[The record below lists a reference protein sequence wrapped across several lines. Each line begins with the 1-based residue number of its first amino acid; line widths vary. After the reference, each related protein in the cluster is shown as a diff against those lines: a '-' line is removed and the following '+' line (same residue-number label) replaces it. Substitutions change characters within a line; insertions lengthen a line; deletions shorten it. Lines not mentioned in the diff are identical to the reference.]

1 MVIRNFFIVIL
12 VCLAFSSCRKDFF
25 AESGPG
31 QLSFSNDSIL
41 FDTVFT
47 TIGSATKKFVV
58 YNNNNNPV
66 TIETIRLAQDNP
78 SDVYRIN
85 VDGMPIEQSQN
96 IKLAPNDSLFLF
108 IEVTINPNNQN
119 TPFLV
124 NNQLEFTT
132 NGKTQLIDLVA
143 FGQNA
148 NFYTPSDNLFIADKD
163 TINFRYYSISQNT
176 TWTKEKPHVI
186 YGYVI
191 VEPNAT
197 LTIEEGA
204 QIYCHANSGL
214 FIGNPILG
222 ANNDGG
228 TLNVNGSLGNEV
240 VFQGDRLEDWYQD
253 APGQWSQIWLCAG
266 SKNSTINYAIIRNGT
281 VGIKADTLGNS
292 SEPTLKVNN
301 TIIENMSDIGLFAQ
315 GSYVT
320 GYNNLIRN
328 CGRYNLVLNIGGRY
342 QFDHCTFANYY
353 NYGSRNTPILLIN
366 NYYEDV
372 NENIQLRPLTQA
384 HFTNCIIDGSAAHEI
399 ELQNNSNSEFNYIFD
414 HCLIKLHPDSSI
426 SNLNQ
431 TNSIKVNSSSS
442 IFINS
447 QEQDFQL
454 SDNSIAIDA
463 GKASL
468 MNNALSLDILGNSRD
483 GNPDIGAYEKVD

>member
-1 MVIRNFFIVIL
+1 M
-12 VCLAFSSCRKDFF
+12 
-25 AESGPG
+25 
-31 QLSFSNDSIL
+31 
-41 FDTVFT
+41 
-47 TIGSATKKFVV
+47 V

-124 NNQLEFTT
+124 SNQLEFTT

-176 TWTKEKPHVI
+176 TWTNEKPHVI

-204 QIYCHANSGL
+204 KIYCHANSGL

-253 APGQWSQIWLCAG
+253 APGQWSQIWLCAEV
-266 SKNSTINYAIIRNGT
+266 KT
-281 VGIKADTLGNS
+281 
-292 SEPTLKVNN
+292 
-301 TIIENMSDIGLFAQ
+301 
-315 GSYVT
+315 
-320 GYNNLIRN
+320 
-328 CGRYNLVLNIGGRY
+328 
-342 QFDHCTFANYY
+342 
-353 NYGSRNTPILLIN
+353 
-366 NYYEDV
+366 
-372 NENIQLRPLTQA
+372 
-384 HFTNCIIDGSAAHEI
+384 
-399 ELQNNSNSEFNYIFD
+399 
-414 HCLIKLHPDSSI
+414 
-426 SNLNQ
+426 
-431 TNSIKVNSSSS
+431 
-442 IFINS
+442 
-447 QEQDFQL
+447 
-454 SDNSIAIDA
+454 
-463 GKASL
+463 
-468 MNNALSLDILGNSRD
+468 AL
-483 GNPDIGAYEKVD
+483 

>member
-1 MVIRNFFIVIL
+1 MIVY
-12 VCLAFSSCRKDFF
+12 S
-25 AESGPG
+25 
-31 QLSFSNDSIL
+31 
-41 FDTVFT
+41 
-47 TIGSATKKFVV
+47 
-58 YNNNNNPV
+58 
-66 TIETIRLAQDNP
+66 
-78 SDVYRIN
+78 
-85 VDGMPIEQSQN
+85 
-96 IKLAPNDSLFLF
+96 LF

-292 SEPTLKVNN
+292 S
-301 TIIENMSDIGLFAQ
+301 
-315 GSYVT
+315 
-320 GYNNLIRN
+320 R
-328 CGRYNLVLNIGGRY
+328 
-342 QFDHCTFANYY
+342 
-353 NYGSRNTPILLIN
+353 
-366 NYYEDV
+366 
-372 NENIQLRPLTQA
+372 A
-384 HFTNCIIDGSAAHEI
+384 HF
-399 ELQNNSNSEFNYIFD
+399 
-414 HCLIKLHPDSSI
+414 K
-426 SNLNQ
+426 
-431 TNSIKVNSSSS
+431 
-442 IFINS
+442 S
-447 QEQDFQL
+447 Q
-454 SDNSIAIDA
+454 
-463 GKASL
+463 
-468 MNNALSLDILGNSRD
+468 
-483 GNPDIGAYEKVD
+483 